1 MAVIQ
6 IKNVSVLVDDED
18 VPLVSKYRWYV
29 ASVKYRGRQT
39 KQYVQA
45 RGIYPFDPP
54 IVKMHRIIMKA
65 TDPKKVV
72 DHKNGS
78 GLDNRKENLRI
89 CSVAENAAN
98 RKITT
103 LRNRVKHSKFKGVT
117 KLNGKWRAYITLN
130 HSSIHL
136 GFFTTAEEA
145 AAAYNKAAV
154 ILHGEFAHLNQNV
167 SVNVK
172 INESFL
178 KRIKKLIKPNP

>member
-18 VPLVSKYRWYV
+18 IPLISKYRWYV
-29 ASVKYRGRQT
+29 ASVKYRGKQI

-45 RGIYPFDPP
+45 RGISPLEPE
-54 IVKMHRIIMKA
+54 IVKIHRVIMNV
-65 TDPKKVV
+65 TDSKKLI
-72 DHKNGS
+72 DHKNGN

-89 CSVAENAAN
+89 CSASENAAN

-103 LRNRVKHSKFKGVT
+103 VHNRIKHSKFKGVT

-136 GFFTTAEEA
+136 GFFATAEEA

-154 ILHGEFAHLNQNV
+154 ILHGEFAHLNQAV
-167 SVNVK
+167 SVDVK

-178 KRIKKLIKPNP
+178 KRIKKLIKSNG